1 MKSKRLSRQTANEST
16 NGNIRSVY
24 LRIFFE
30 NQWINSFTFK
40 TSLIRKTA
48 RKRRGHEQRKE
59 EKGRK
64 IETKGKSE
72 GEEETSI
79 EKKSGWREKLK
90 RRKRVK
96 FEKLQSCVGRK
107 KVFFSSLY
115 RQTDY
120 ISWTLVTRWL

>member
-1 MKSKRLSRQTANEST
+1 MKSKRLSCQTANEST
-16 NGNIRSVY
+16 NRNIRSVY

-48 RKRRGHEQRKE
+48 RKRRGNEQRKE

-72 GEEETSI
+72 EEETSI

-90 RRKRVK
+90 RRKREK

-107 KVFFSSLY
+107 KVSFSSLY

-120 ISWTLVTRWL
+120 ISWALVTRWL

>member
-1 MKSKRLSRQTANEST
+1 MKSKRLSCQTANEST
-16 NGNIRSVY
+16 NRNIRSVY

-48 RKRRGHEQRKE
+48 RKRRGNEQRKE

-90 RRKRVK
+90 RRKREK

-107 KVFFSSLY
+107 KVSFSSLY

-120 ISWTLVTRWL
+120 ISWALVTRWL